1 MQRSRSVHRGRTAI
15 AGVVFALASPLAWA
29 GDVRTIEIEATE
41 FTFEPSSIEV
51 EQGETVRLKLVNA
64 GNISHNLHLH
74 GVEAKTETVQAGN
87 SDTIE
92 FTAQDSGTVR
102 FFCNVPG
109 HKQAGMK
116 GRVLVE

>member
-1 MQRSRSVHRGRTAI
+1 MSQSGKRSPWRTI
-15 AGVVFALASPLAWA
+15 LAGLLLASTGPALAAEGPRTVE
-29 GDVRTIEIEATE
+29 VRATE
-41 FTFEPSSIEV
+41 FSFEPSSVAV

-64 GNISHNLHLH
+64 GNISHNLHLR

-87 SDTIE
+87 TDIVE

-109 HKQAGMK
+109 HEEAGMT
-116 GRVLVE
+116 GRVVVE